1 MNSTPQFQTPDDST
15 RRLSLPPEQP
25 TTMAYSRSYPTP
37 DYYTDDAGVGYAP
50 PPHRVD
56 DSRERTRLNPVVE
69 LRWFLGGLA
78 ATAVVA
84 GLLTYVGAVII
95 EVITTRWVPVDYWM
109 RHELAAP
116 SIDGAWW
123 AWLAALGAAAA
134 AAVMWT
140 LLVTTNLAGR
150 FFTALASLAAIGVG
164 VGTWVSGPWQTTLG
178 PTALGVLVTV
188 VIGGL
193 TDGYT
198 RRSITEPDRY

>member
-1 MNSTPQFQTPDDST
+1 MSSTPQFQTPDEST

-25 TTMAYSRSYPTP
+25 TTAYSRSYPTP
-37 DYYTDDAGVGYAP
+37 DYYTDDADDGYAP
-50 PPHRVD
+50 PPHRVNET
-56 DSRERTRLNPVVE
+56 RERPGVTPVVD
-69 LRWFLGGLA
+69 LPRFVGSLA

-95 EVITTRWVPVDYWM
+95 EVVTTRWVPVDYWM

-116 SIDGAWW
+116 NIDAAWW
-123 AWLAALGAAAA
+123 AWLAALGAVMA

-150 FFTALASLAAIGVG
+150 FFTALASLAAIGIG
-164 VGTWVSGPWQTTLG
+164 FGTWLSGPWQTTLG
-178 PTALGVLVTV
+178 PAALGVLVTA

-193 TDGYT
+193 TGGYT